1 MELLK
6 GKDSLF
12 SFKAC
17 YIYAGIPLM
26 IILNQNKLDKLDAF
40 KVFDAS
46 SNLKIFYMKIQN
58 LRFLKNSH
66 RLFISVISYN
76 VGFNGGH
83 ARTQFLS

>member
-1 MELLK
+1 
-6 GKDSLF
+6 
-12 SFKAC
+12 
-17 YIYAGIPLM
+17 M

-76 VGFNGGH
+76 VGFNGAMQGH
-83 ARTQFLS
+83 SFCLNVTH